1 MLEGTHEFVYG
12 FILLRNRHLPLL
24 SYALIMEVGPVTGA
38 GNFRGKRYDRR
49 CHSIKTARQQP
60 HEAPAA

>member
-1 MLEGTHEFVYG
+1 MLGGTHEFVYG

-38 GNFRGKRYDRR
+38 GNFRGKPRED
-49 CHSIKTARQQP
+49 SVP
-60 HEAPAA
+60 